1 MAEKDVT
8 DDHGKANSSAVTHQ
22 ESPTSEN
29 HVGSTLSVSHA
40 PHGSN
45 SHLVPS
51 HHLSTFSHPQVHYIP
66 SISMPTISLES
77 NGQPTHSN
85 NTPPTT
91 PASPVTFVSEVIKGA
106 YGELHVDANG
116 QYTFVLNPNS
126 PQYILLNQN
135 KHGTDHFVLNLSD
148 GSKIVVQ
155 IPVTGKQD
163 TPTISGDLAGVVTE
177 DHKVDSHGLLHA
189 NGKID
194 VIDPDQNESSM
205 KPEVLAGKYGSLSID
220 ADGHWQYHVDNSLSN
235 IQALTSA
242 TSLHESFVIHT
253 QDGTPQTLDMTI
265 GGNDDNAVVT
275 GIDTGVVTED
285 VTTQIQGQLTV
296 NDSDLGENHFQ
307 ASQINGHL
315 GTLTITKDGA
325 WTYAL
330 DNSNPAVQRL
340 AQGSTATDIITV
352 HSADGTPH
360 QITITVNGTNDSAV
374 IAGTNSGAVTEETQ
388 LQTTGTLTVTD
399 TDAGEA
405 HFSDTD
411 IIGSLGTL
419 HLKDNGDWS
428 YDLDNSNPKVQ
439 ALAQGKT
446 ATDTITVHSA
456 DGTPHQVTI
465 TVNGTNDSALI
476 AGTTSGSVTEESK
489 LHASGQLSISDL
501 DSGQDHFQ
509 STDIKGAYGS
519 LHIDTDGLWTY
530 DLDNSTVQAL
540 GDGDKLSETLT
551 VNAADGTPHDI
562 KVWVY
567 GSNDAPVVS
576 AEVVLTNGT
585 EDTSIQL
592 STAELLANATDV
604 DHNDLGQ
611 LSIANLVSNH
621 GIVID
626 NKDGTFTFTPEK
638 DYNGDVHFS
647 YDVKDAHG
655 GVTHTGATTNL
666 AAVNDNPDVT
676 PLTDSVSEGADNHHT
691 LNLLLG
697 ATDKEGD
704 ALTISHLEYAI
715 DGQPQAG
722 KIPAGITLDA
732 DGHTLIVD
740 ATDPAF
746 NHLANG
752 QSQQIA
758 ITYQV
763 EDGHGGSTQQTATL
777 TIAGTDDK
785 ATLVSNV
792 IQLTE
797 TQALDSEFKSY
808 RGLLQLIDPDSGD
821 NTQFVFSGKY
831 LGQGFEPG
839 HLDVWPNGT
848 YQFRLDAGTNRHADD
863 LIGSLHAGE
872 SKEFPYEVETSD
884 GQKLTIMV
892 KVTGEDNQAKI
903 VVTPYSSLNNH
914 VYEDHTSFG
923 NTTHQLSSGGTLH
936 VIDPD
941 HDQAGFIAQTITTT
955 EGGRFNINAQ
965 GHWSYN
971 IDNDKV
977 QHLGAG
983 ESFQQTFTVES
994 IDGSAKKDITVTV
1007 HGTNDVP
1014 IVASVISGQ
1023 TATEDGA
1030 FAFSVPAGT
1039 FDDIDAKDSLTL
1051 SAGSLPGW
1059 LSFDPTTGTFTGTP
1073 TNSDVGT
1080 TQVTVTATDAHG
1092 ATVSTAFDLVV
1103 NNTNDAPT
1111 LNPIASVSVD
1121 EDGQQ
1126 ATGQLSATDPDTG
1139 DSLTYSVAS
1148 PVAGLTL
1155 NADGS
1160 YSFDPSNAAYQS
1172 LPDGQTQTVTIPVT
1186 VTDSAGATD
1195 TQKLTITMT
1204 GTNDVARISGVDTGT
1219 ATEDS
1224 VSHGSNNL
1232 IVSGQLR
1239 VADVDSGEGMFTVTG
1254 QSNHQAGLHE
1264 RGTPVAGDHGL
1275 GQFVVHA
1282 NGTWTFIADN
1292 TSLKIQALA
1301 EHQTI
1306 QETFTVHSK
1315 DGTAHTITVD
1325 IVGTND
1331 APTVSSSVTLAAGTE
1346 DTAVTLTEAQ
1356 LLANASDVDN
1366 GETAQL
1372 SVHNLS
1378 ADHGTIT
1385 DNKDGTY
1392 TFTPNADYNGP
1403 VHFTY
1408 DVQDPQGE
1416 TVATSAS
1423 MNLAAVDDAAV
1434 ITGTGG
1440 HLLEED
1446 NLYYGYTI
1454 KTSGQFQVVDPDG
1467 PGQSKFPDGLHHHTG
1482 TLGGTLQLYGNGNY
1496 FYHID
1501 NSTVNHLAKGQEA
1514 KETFTIHSV
1523 DGTPHQVE
1531 FVIEGTNDAPV
1542 ANIVTLSNGIEDTH
1556 YQMQASQF
1564 GFTDVDSGDTLH
1576 AITITDIP
1584 AVSQGKF
1591 VLDGQE
1597 VSAGQSISTADISKL
1612 QFVPTKDFNGDVQ
1625 FKYTVNDGRTD
1636 SVEAT
1641 NTLHIANTDDASV
1654 ISGDRQAV
1662 VNEGD
1667 IGDTV
1672 TATGQLSITDVDTGD
1687 NPSFIDVASTATT
1700 YGHIEM
1706 RNGQWT
1712 YTLDESKVQHL
1723 DPDQPAVQDHYTFK
1737 ASDGSTQIVDIT
1749 IQGTNDKPI
1758 IESAHAAAVGTS
1770 STLKLQDVDVIS
1782 NPTGANINVAPSN
1795 AENMARWG
1803 TDQVGVGS
1811 GVKLVGLYKPGSDH
1825 NWITNPATTTTAH
1838 SGAGGFSR
1846 IDNHDWW
1853 HTNGVPDTVNTGSG
1867 GATGHGNAWTGGIA
1881 VFEDNTGHQT
1891 IAIVNRVCTG
1901 GGSEVDYLYYHSYQ
1915 HLQVGNTVYSGTATA
1930 GETINVMDGNHQ
1942 IASVIADTNGHWE
1955 ISASNLTDGKHTIH
1969 VENSAGE
1976 HSAETILQVSG
1987 HTVQNITPAALNAE
2001 IKEDA
2006 AQTTINGELRTSDV
2020 DTGDTASFTVQAD
2033 HATKYGHFSIDSNG
2047 HYHFTI
2053 DNNNADVDHLG
2064 VHQTLT
2070 EVIPVTS
2077 TSTDGTSVTTNV
2089 TITIQGSLD
2098 KPILNATAPDAQ
2110 QGTTIALNLNVATTD
2125 TGGDTEDL
2133 LIKISGLPD
2142 AATLNH
2148 GTHDAVAKMWVLHKS
2163 DLNGLELNLHN
2174 ANFHGDL
2181 HFNATATASAG
2192 GESQSA
2198 TQAISLFVNAPPS
2211 VTSGVTSSKAED
2223 SGMGAI
2229 DLLSGATDADTGDTL
2244 SVGHIEY
2251 QIGTASKTSTVPS
2264 FLTMSKGGHIL
2275 IVNSNTPEFQHL
2287 AVGETET
2294 VKITY
2299 NITDS
2304 HGGTVQQSATLT
2316 VTGTNDSPVI
2326 TGSTTAKTVTEDGAS
2341 ATIDLLSGATDV
2353 DGDTLSIAGI
2363 ETSIDGAAATSG
2375 LAAGLTLGAD
2385 GHTITIDPSNKA
2397 FQDIAAGVTR
2407 NITVSFNVDDGHGG
2421 TVPRTA
2427 QVEVVGTNDRPTVT
2441 LFSQM
2446 AATDEDR
2453 AITLTKAQIL
2463 TGIGAKDVDG
2473 DSLSITDL
2481 NVSSHGTLV
2490 DNHDGTYTITPDAN
2504 FHGHLMIV
2512 GKVSD
2517 GSESRPFANPLVVSS
2532 VNDATKVVATSASTT
2547 EDTDIVLTKSQLL
2560 AGATDVDG
2568 DTLDINSVTV
2578 NGGHGTVT
2586 DNHDGTWTL
2595 HPEENYKGD
2604 ITLGYKVNDGTADVD
2619 NHMTVAVTSV
2629 TDAADINLS
2638 VAPQKGFQTDSAH
2651 HLSID
2656 AILNPDGGG
2665 DHTARDDGNSLTFEM
2680 GITLDKSETYHN
2692 GDVIAQYGGHISS
2705 PGKLDY
2711 AQMHY
2716 YSDGSR
2722 IGNGGVTL
2730 TNPHSV
2736 TVWISGMDPI
2746 ETHIDI
2752 TDGKLHRLTVVVDEG
2767 QGNKAPTMSIFD
2779 NGKPV
2784 DYPDGSNSESMP
2796 THYLGDSGSSEHYL
2810 TAPKAGFTITENGFF
2825 EASTISIPYG
2835 GGHANV
2841 PTSLT
2846 ERAGSTELVIG
2857 TGRSPISL
2865 GDGRYATG
2873 YDHGHIV
2880 WSHGSNHDGGNVPP
2894 ITPIVATIE
2903 HVTVVKEAVAASQVA
2918 QGPLGEQGLDPKHVL
2933 IDLGVNGAGIVDHTG
2948 LHSTVVPS
2956 GSDHSHV
2963 INTAGINVTND
2974 PHHLV
2979 INADVTPHD
2988 KDDALQAVHLH
2999 GLPVGSVVTDGAHTH
3014 TIDATDQKDG
3024 LDILGWTRSSIE
3036 VRIPAGVNHNAIITV
3051 EATTQNPD
3059 GTHAHSASSAP
3070 VILDPAHA
3078 GDVIVSAPPISGV
3091 EDKGPYDLTLTAID
3105 PTDAHAAVTFA
3116 VSGLP
3121 AGATLSAGS
3130 YDANTKTWT
3139 ITPSEA
3145 NGLQITLPK
3154 DFSGSVTPHITATS
3168 SAGHSHSID
3177 MSGSITDTQD
3187 VAVISGTDS
3196 ASITEDIHVQSSGI
3210 IETNQNQLNVRDPDA
3225 GEALFTPTGT
3235 PSGSGSTATG
3245 SWVAGDKGI
3254 GQFILHA
3261 DGRWLYKVDNDNTH
3275 IKSLGDGDTF
3285 TETLTVQTK
3294 DGTTH
3299 QLTSTIHGT
3308 NDQPVIDATSAVT
3321 AIEGGH
3327 TAHKG
3332 QITTTDVDTGD
3343 SATYTVITPTTGQ
3356 HVPGF
3361 TLNADGSYEFDATDA
3376 GYDHLALGKTE
3387 QVSVSVTVT
3396 DGAGA
3401 TDQKDLIITITGTND
3416 RPTVGSSL
3424 AQHIHSIDEDT
3435 TQHFSAKDF
3444 GFIDKDHGDQLDHIT
3459 ITALPDA
3466 FKGQFEYDGHPI
3478 TIPLDVLTADISKLT
3493 FVPAQ
3498 DYNGGVQFGFT
3509 VNDGH
3514 TDSFPKIGNFEIIP
3528 VDDISTVS
3536 GTDTLSMTEG
3546 SAANTHADLTVAKG
3560 AWLAN
3565 VDGHFDFPEVV
3576 ANDPNAGR
3584 WYAIVGA
3591 GVAGGAAHGMKIE
3604 TTQWVM
3610 NMGDPNYGHNGY
3622 MTFTRNTNSATAS
3635 YNAVDRV
3642 EGDLLINDP
3651 DTVPATFI
3659 DVTDSLGDNG
3669 YGNFSMHNGHWSFVG
3684 GDKTTALAD
3693 GEKATETFTFN
3704 TSDGVTHQVTVN
3716 LTGSDTKAEFK
3727 GDISANLK
3735 EGDIGD
3741 TVSAHGTL
3749 NIVDVDTGQNPIIA
3763 DFHDKNGVNGY
3774 GHFSMVNNQ
3783 WTYEIDQTKV
3793 QKLNASESVQD
3804 KITVTASDGTTQDIV
3819 ISIRGTND
3827 APEVTGAVANTDDSE
3842 GHAIDMTLPSN
3853 LFTDVEGDSFTLS
3866 LAVSQHTEEAVN
3878 PDSVNPG
3885 WQGKDTALGMPTWLH
3900 FDEKTGRIWG
3910 TPPHSA
3916 DGDLDITVTAT
3927 DANGAKGTY
3936 DFHIA
3941 VTDVDAKGIAH
3952 ANVNEDDRATGQHSA
3967 NGQLDAYHNGQHII
3981 WHEQATGQD
3990 STPNMIQGKYGH
4002 LQIST
4007 GGTWIYF
4014 LDHDGDQHW
4023 ANKDL
4028 NALKAG
4034 QVEQEHFTIHGLQ
4047 NGKEVATEQVI
4058 IAVTGKNDGAT
4069 INGTMTSKSVSTI
4082 TEDAAKDTLT
4092 GHLNLVDADH
4102 GEDQFIPDPHIAG
4115 TYGHLELAANGD
4127 WVYHLDNSLA
4137 TTNSLSAAQ
4146 GGTETFTI
4154 NSPDNTASHTIT
4166 INVNGVDDPLT
4177 SPAPPPPVQ
4186 HDEPDFSAETSE
4198 DISVTLDDVGLV
4210 VPDSQHQAVN
4220 AHPVT
4225 GAAAYLD
4232 ALGISPPPPSA
4243 NDTIEHQLPADID
4256 IVMAEADHAALGHD
4270 DVSHID
4276 LSDALE
4282 HQGHEHE
4289 HDTNQQDHDDTQH
4302 HNQVDDLP
4310 DIDPNS

>member
-1 MAEKDVT
+1 MANKKNVETKKKNTEIKIKKSSELEQKKRTQKKKLRLHSHLKVNIPLFQSLMMILPSLAKHAVAEDVDSSGDTADQVAANSMTAKDSSN
-8 DDHGKANSSAVTHQ
+8 DHGNTDSSAVTNQ
-22 ESPTSEN
+22 EAQPSDSDVN
-29 HVGSTLSVSHA
+29 STLSASHA
-40 PHGSN
+40 PHSSI

-51 HHLSTFSHPQVHYIP
+51 HHLSTLSHSQVHYIP
-66 SISMPTISLES
+66 SVSMPTISSGS

-85 NTPPTT
+85 APTM
-91 PASPVTFVSEVIKGA
+91 PALPVSFMPEVIKGT

-116 QYTFVLNPNS
+116 QYTFVLNPKS
-126 PQYILLNQN
+126 PQYILLNQYQQ
-135 KHGTDHFVLNLSD
+135 GTDHFLLHLSN
-148 GSKIVVQ
+148 GSSVIVQV
-155 IPVTGKQD
+155 PVTGKQD
-163 TPTISGDLAGVVTE
+163 APNISGDLAGVVTE
-177 DHKVDSHGLLHA
+177 DHNIDSQGLLHA

-352 HSADGTPH
+352 HSADGTAH
-360 QITITVNGTNDSAV
+360 QVTVTITGTGDAATIGGVDTGSIIENTAGVNMSPDYAQPGIATLGNTTLYADGKLTITDPDVGESGFERQGSNGYDYHGTYGDL
-374 IAGTNSGAVTEETQ
+374 ILLTDGTWHYHA
-388 LQTTGTLTVTD
+388 
-399 TDAGEA
+399 DAG
-405 HFSDTD
+405 HLSG
-411 IIGSLGTL
+411 IGARPTTRGTAIDQLGEGQSL
-419 HLKDNGDWS
+419 
-428 YDLDNSNPKVQ
+428 
-439 ALAQGKT
+439 
-446 ATDTITVHSA
+446 TDTITVHSK
-456 DGTPHQVTI
+456 DGTT
-465 TVNGTNDSALI
+465 
-476 AGTTSGSVTEESK
+476 
-489 LHASGQLSISDL
+489 
-501 DSGQDHFQ
+501 
-509 STDIKGAYGS
+509 
-519 LHIDTDGLWTY
+519 
-530 DLDNSTVQAL
+530 
-540 GDGDKLSETLT
+540 
-551 VNAADGTPHDI
+551 HDI
-562 KVWVY
+562 VITIH
-567 GSNDAPVVS
+567 GSNDRPYCS
-576 AEVVLTNGT
+576 SEVVLQSGC
-585 EDTSIQL
+585 EDTRQTL
-592 STAELLANATDV
+592 TTAQLLANTVDV
-604 DHNDLGQ
+604 DANDAGKLTIENLHVDHG
-611 LSIANLVSNH
+611 SILNNA
-621 GIVID
+621 
-626 NKDGTFTFTPEK
+626 DGTFTFTPEK
-638 DYNGDVHFS
+638 DYNGDVHFR

-655 GVTHTGATTNL
+655 GVTHTGASTTL
-666 AAVNDNPDVT
+666 SAVDDAAVITGTGGHLLEEDNLYYGYTIKTSGQFQVVDPDG
-676 PLTDSVSEGADNHHT
+676 PGQSKFPDGLHHHT
-691 LNLLLG
+691 GTLG
-697 ATDKEGD
+697 GTLQLYGNGNYFY
-704 ALTISHLEYAI
+704 HI
-715 DGQPQAG
+715 DNS
-722 KIPAGITLDA
+722 T
-732 DGHTLIVD
+732 V
-740 ATDPAF
+740 
-746 NHLANG
+746 NHLAKG
-752 QSQQIA
+752 QEAKETFTIHSVDG
-758 ITYQV
+758 TSHQV
-763 EDGHGGSTQQTATL
+763 EF
-777 TIAGTDDK
+777 
-785 ATLVSNV
+785 V
-792 IQLTE
+792 I
-797 TQALDSEFKSY
+797 
-808 RGLLQLIDPDSGD
+808 
-821 NTQFVFSGKY
+821 
-831 LGQGFEPG
+831 
-839 HLDVWPNGT
+839 
-848 YQFRLDAGTNRHADD
+848 
-863 LIGSLHAGE
+863 
-872 SKEFPYEVETSD
+872 
-884 GQKLTIMV
+884 
-892 KVTGEDNQAKI
+892 
-903 VVTPYSSLNNH
+903 
-914 VYEDHTSFG
+914 
-923 NTTHQLSSGGTLH
+923 
-936 VIDPD
+936 
-941 HDQAGFIAQTITTT
+941 
-955 EGGRFNINAQ
+955 EG
-965 GHWSYN
+965 
-971 IDNDKV
+971 
-977 QHLGAG
+977 
-983 ESFQQTFTVES
+983 
-994 IDGSAKKDITVTV
+994 
-1007 HGTNDVP
+1007 
-1014 IVASVISGQ
+1014 
-1023 TATEDGA
+1023 
-1030 FAFSVPAGT
+1030 
-1039 FDDIDAKDSLTL
+1039 
-1051 SAGSLPGW
+1051 
-1059 LSFDPTTGTFTGTP
+1059 
-1073 TNSDVGT
+1073 
-1080 TQVTVTATDAHG
+1080 
-1092 ATVSTAFDLVV
+1092 
-1103 NNTNDAPT
+1103 TNDAPFVHGDVTLSPGTEDTAVTLYASDLLAQAGDYDDGETAQLSVHNLSADHGTIIDNKDGTYTFKPDADYNGTVHFTYDVQDPQGATVATSASMALAAVADTPVLNVDITDTSDNT
-1111 LNPIASVSVD
+1111 LNDSESGAAAISGTLDPSVASTLDRIEITDGTTTVTVDKANITVATDGTYQTTANISSLKDGTLTVTAHATSHDGTTATSTDTIIKDSVASVHDNNASMNENQPSIHGNLIADDEAGVQVTGGLGEQLGSYGKFVIHANGTYTYTPD
-1121 EDGQQ
+1121 ARAQALNLNEHQQETFTFTVTDKAGNTAIETFQISLSGRNDGPVITNAVSDSQGATVEDG
-1126 ATGQLSATDPDTG
+1126 ATRVSGQLSASDLDTG
-1139 DSLTYSVAS
+1139 DQLSWEVVGSGSNPGTGNYGNLAVVPSTGQWVYRLDQGAHTQ
-1148 PVAGLTL
+1148 AL
-1155 NADGS
+1155 ADGEQKQET
-1160 YSFDPSNAAYQS
+1160 FT
-1172 LPDGQTQTVTIPVT
+1172 LR
-1186 VTDSAGATD
+1186 VTDSYGASVDQTVV
-1195 TQKLTITMT
+1195 ITVT
-1204 GTNDVARISGVDTGT
+1204 GTNDAPVVSSSVTLAAGIEDTTVTLTEAQLLANASDVDHGEAALLSVHNLNADHGTVTDNKDGTFTFTPEPNYNGAVSFTYDVQDPQGATVATSASMALAAVADAAVISGVDTGT

-1385 DNKDGTY
+1385 DNKDGTF
-1392 TFTPNADYNGP
+1392 TFTPEPNYNGA
-1403 VHFTY
+1403 VSFTY
-1408 DVQDPQGE
+1408 DVQDPQGA

-1423 MNLAAVDDAAV
+1423 MALAAVADAAQISGTDSASLTEDSHV
-1434 ITGTGG
+1434 YSAGKSHIIETGQNHLNISDSDVGEAIFTPTGSVHGTGTAATGSWVAG
-1440 HLLEED
+1440 DKGVGEFILHADGRWLYHVD
-1446 NLYYGYTI
+1446 NQNTAI
-1454 KTSGQFQVVDPDG
+1454 Q
-1467 PGQSKFPDGLHHHTG
+1467 GLKEG
-1482 TLGGTLQLYGNGNY
+1482 
-1496 FYHID
+1496 
-1501 NSTVNHLAKGQEA
+1501 
-1514 KETFTIHSV
+1514 ETFTETITVHSK
-1523 DGTPHQVE
+1523 DGT
-1531 FVIEGTNDAPV
+1531 D
-1542 ANIVTLSNGIEDTH
+1542 VTLTATVNGTDDKPVVSGAVDLGSTAEDTTKH
-1556 YQMQASQF
+1556 F
-1564 GFTDVDSGDTLH
+1564 
-1576 AITITDIP
+1576 
-1584 AVSQGKF
+1584 
-1591 VLDGQE
+1591 
-1597 VSAGQSISTADISKL
+1597 SAADL
-1612 QFVPTKDFNGDVQ
+1612 
-1625 FKYTVNDGRTD
+1625 
-1636 SVEAT
+1636 
-1641 NTLHIANTDDASV
+1641 LANT
-1654 ISGDRQAV
+1654 
-1662 VNEGD
+1662 
-1667 IGDTV
+1667 
-1672 TATGQLSITDVDTGD
+1672 
-1687 NPSFIDVASTATT
+1687 
-1700 YGHIEM
+1700 
-1706 RNGQWT
+1706 
-1712 YTLDESKVQHL
+1712 
-1723 DPDQPAVQDHYTFK
+1723 
-1737 ASDGSTQIVDIT
+1737 
-1749 IQGTNDKPI
+1749 
-1758 IESAHAAAVGTS
+1758 
-1770 STLKLQDVDVIS
+1770 
-1782 NPTGANINVAPSN
+1782 
-1795 AENMARWG
+1795 
-1803 TDQVGVGS
+1803 
-1811 GVKLVGLYKPGSDH
+1811 
-1825 NWITNPATTTTAH
+1825 
-1838 SGAGGFSR
+1838 
-1846 IDNHDWW
+1846 
-1853 HTNGVPDTVNTGSG
+1853 
-1867 GATGHGNAWTGGIA
+1867 
-1881 VFEDNTGHQT
+1881 
-1891 IAIVNRVCTG
+1891 
-1901 GGSEVDYLYYHSYQ
+1901 
-1915 HLQVGNTVYSGTATA
+1915 
-1930 GETINVMDGNHQ
+1930 
-1942 IASVIADTNGHWE
+1942 
-1955 ISASNLTDGKHTIH
+1955 
-1969 VENSAGE
+1969 
-1976 HSAETILQVSG
+1976 
-1987 HTVQNITPAALNAE
+1987 
-2001 IKEDA
+2001 
-2006 AQTTINGELRTSDV
+2006 
-2020 DTGDTASFTVQAD
+2020 
-2033 HATKYGHFSIDSNG
+2033 
-2047 HYHFTI
+2047 
-2053 DNNNADVDHLG
+2053 
-2064 VHQTLT
+2064 
-2070 EVIPVTS
+2070 
-2077 TSTDGTSVTTNV
+2077 
-2089 TITIQGSLD
+2089 
-2098 KPILNATAPDAQ
+2098 
-2110 QGTTIALNLNVATTD
+2110 
-2125 TGGDTEDL
+2125 
-2133 LIKISGLPD
+2133 
-2142 AATLNH
+2142 
-2148 GTHDAVAKMWVLHKS
+2148 
-2163 DLNGLELNLHN
+2163 
-2174 ANFHGDL
+2174 
-2181 HFNATATASAG
+2181 
-2192 GESQSA
+2192 
-2198 TQAISLFVNAPPS
+2198 
-2211 VTSGVTSSKAED
+2211 
-2223 SGMGAI
+2223 
-2229 DLLSGATDADTGDTL
+2229 TDADGDAL
-2244 SVGHIEY
+2244 SI
-2251 QIGTASKTSTVPS
+2251 
-2264 FLTMSKGGHIL
+2264 
-2275 IVNSNTPEFQHL
+2275 
-2287 AVGETET
+2287 
-2294 VKITY
+2294 
-2299 NITDS
+2299 
-2304 HGGTVQQSATLT
+2304 
-2316 VTGTNDSPVI
+2316 
-2326 TGSTTAKTVTEDGAS
+2326 
-2341 ATIDLLSGATDV
+2341 V
-2353 DGDTLSIAGI
+2353 DGS
-2363 ETSIDGAAATSG
+2363 
-2375 LAAGLTLGAD
+2375 
-2385 GHTITIDPSNKA
+2385 
-2397 FQDIAAGVTR
+2397 VT
-2407 NITVSFNVDDGHGG
+2407 
-2421 TVPRTA
+2421 A
-2427 QVEVVGTNDRPTVT
+2427 E
-2441 LFSQM
+2441 
-2446 AATDEDR
+2446 
-2453 AITLTKAQIL
+2453 
-2463 TGIGAKDVDG
+2463 
-2473 DSLSITDL
+2473 
-2481 NVSSHGTLV
+2481 HGTLSGDAV
-2490 DNHDGTYTITPDAN
+2490 HGFVFTPDAN
-2504 FHGHLMIV
+2504 YHGTDIAITFTAT
-2512 GKVSD
+2512 D
-2517 GSESRPFANPLVVSS
+2517 GHSTVAGTATLDVTAT
-2532 VNDATKVVATSASTT
+2532 NDATKVVATSASTT

-2665 DHTARDDGNSLTFEM
+2665 DHTARDYGNSLTFEM

-2722 IGNGGVTL
+2722 LGNGGVTL

-2767 QGNKAPTMSIFD
+2767 QGIKAPTMSIFD

-2810 TAPKAGFTITENGFF
+2810 TAPKAGMTLTESGFL
-2825 EASTISIPYG
+2825 EASAISIPYG

-2841 PTSLT
+2841 PTSLA

-2999 GLPVGSVVTDGAHTH
+2999 GLPIGSVVTDGTHTH

-3024 LDILGWTRSSIE
+3024 LDILGWARGSLEVKVPSS
-3036 VRIPAGVNHNAIITV
+3036 VSYNAIITV

-3059 GTHAHSASSAP
+3059 GTSAHSASSAP

-3275 IKSLGDGDTF
+3275 INSLGDGDTF
-3285 TETLTVQTK
+3285 TETLTVHSK

-3308 NDQPVIDATSAVT
+3308 NDKPVIDATSAVT

-3343 SATYTVITPTTGQ
+3343 SATYTAITPTTGQ

-3416 RPTVGSSL
+3416 RPTVVSSL

-3622 MTFTRNTNSATAS
+3622 MTFTRNTDHATAS

-3642 EGDLLINDP
+3642 EADLFINDP
-3651 DTVPATFI
+3651 DTLPATFI

-3669 YGNFSMHNGHWSFVG
+3669 YGKFSMHNGHWSFVG

-3763 DFHDKNGVNGY
+3763 DFHDKSGVNGY

-4082 TEDAAKDTLT
+4082 TEDAAKDTLA

-4243 NDTIEHQLPADID
+4243 NDAIEHQLPADID

-4282 HQGHEHE
+4282 HQGHEH
-4289 HDTNQQDHDDTQH
+4289 DTNQQDHDDTQH

>member
-1 MAEKDVT
+1 MANKKNVETKKKNTEIKIKKSSELEQKKRTQKKKLRLHSHLKVNIPLFQSLIMILPSLAKHASAEGVDNYSNEANRATENSVAEKDVT

-352 HSADGTPH
+352 HSADGTAH
-360 QITITVNGTNDSAV
+360 QVTVTITGTGDAATIGGVDTGSIIENTAGVNMSPDYAQPGIATLGNTTLYADGKLTITDPDTGESIFEKQGSSGYHGTYGDLILQND
-374 IAGTNSGAVTEETQ
+374 GTWHYHA
-388 LQTTGTLTVTD
+388 
-399 TDAGEA
+399 DAGHRA
-405 HFSDTD
+405 ATD
-411 IIGSLGTL
+411 GVATTRGTAIDQLGEGQSL
-419 HLKDNGDWS
+419 
-428 YDLDNSNPKVQ
+428 
-439 ALAQGKT
+439 
-446 ATDTITVHSA
+446 TDTITVHSK
-456 DGTPHQVTI
+456 DGTT
-465 TVNGTNDSALI
+465 
-476 AGTTSGSVTEESK
+476 
-489 LHASGQLSISDL
+489 
-501 DSGQDHFQ
+501 
-509 STDIKGAYGS
+509 
-519 LHIDTDGLWTY
+519 
-530 DLDNSTVQAL
+530 
-540 GDGDKLSETLT
+540 
-551 VNAADGTPHDI
+551 HDI
-562 KVWVY
+562 VITIH
-567 GSNDAPVVS
+567 GSNDRPYCS
-576 AEVVLTNGT
+576 SEVVLANGS
-585 EDTSIQL
+585 EDTRQTL
-592 STAELLANATDV
+592 TTAQLLANTVDV
-604 DHNDLGQ
+604 DANDAGKLTIENLHADHG
-611 LSIANLVSNH
+611 SILNNA
-621 GIVID
+621 
-626 NKDGTFTFTPEK
+626 DGTFTFTPEK
-638 DYNGDVHFS
+638 DYNGDVHFR

-655 GVTHTGATTNL
+655 GVTHTGA
-666 AAVNDNPDVT
+666 
-676 PLTDSVSEGADNHHT
+676 
-691 LNLLLG
+691 
-697 ATDKEGD
+697 
-704 ALTISHLEYAI
+704 
-715 DGQPQAG
+715 
-722 KIPAGITLDA
+722 
-732 DGHTLIVD
+732 
-740 ATDPAF
+740 
-746 NHLANG
+746 
-752 QSQQIA
+752 
-758 ITYQV
+758 
-763 EDGHGGSTQQTATL
+763 ST
-777 TIAGTDDK
+777 
-785 ATLVSNV
+785 
-792 IQLTE
+792 
-797 TQALDSEFKSY
+797 
-808 RGLLQLIDPDSGD
+808 
-821 NTQFVFSGKY
+821 
-831 LGQGFEPG
+831 
-839 HLDVWPNGT
+839 
-848 YQFRLDAGTNRHADD
+848 
-863 LIGSLHAGE
+863 
-872 SKEFPYEVETSD
+872 
-884 GQKLTIMV
+884 
-892 KVTGEDNQAKI
+892 
-903 VVTPYSSLNNH
+903 
-914 VYEDHTSFG
+914 
-923 NTTHQLSSGGTLH
+923 
-936 VIDPD
+936 
-941 HDQAGFIAQTITTT
+941 
-955 EGGRFNINAQ
+955 
-965 GHWSYN
+965 
-971 IDNDKV
+971 
-977 QHLGAG
+977 
-983 ESFQQTFTVES
+983 
-994 IDGSAKKDITVTV
+994 
-1007 HGTNDVP
+1007 
-1014 IVASVISGQ
+1014 
-1023 TATEDGA
+1023 
-1030 FAFSVPAGT
+1030 
-1039 FDDIDAKDSLTL
+1039 TL
-1051 SAGSLPGW
+1051 S
-1059 LSFDPTTGTFTGTP
+1059 
-1073 TNSDVGT
+1073 
-1080 TQVTVTATDAHG
+1080 
-1092 ATVSTAFDLVV
+1092 
-1103 NNTNDAPT
+1103 
-1111 LNPIASVSVD
+1111 
-1121 EDGQQ
+1121 
-1126 ATGQLSATDPDTG
+1126 
-1139 DSLTYSVAS
+1139 
-1148 PVAGLTL
+1148 
-1155 NADGS
+1155 
-1160 YSFDPSNAAYQS
+1160 
-1172 LPDGQTQTVTIPVT
+1172 
-1186 VTDSAGATD
+1186 
-1195 TQKLTITMT
+1195 
-1204 GTNDVARISGVDTGT
+1204 
-1219 ATEDS
+1219 
-1224 VSHGSNNL
+1224 
-1232 IVSGQLR
+1232 
-1239 VADVDSGEGMFTVTG
+1239 
-1254 QSNHQAGLHE
+1254 
-1264 RGTPVAGDHGL
+1264 
-1275 GQFVVHA
+1275 
-1282 NGTWTFIADN
+1282 
-1292 TSLKIQALA
+1292 
-1301 EHQTI
+1301 
-1306 QETFTVHSK
+1306 
-1315 DGTAHTITVD
+1315 
-1325 IVGTND
+1325 
-1331 APTVSSSVTLAAGTE
+1331 
-1346 DTAVTLTEAQ
+1346 
-1356 LLANASDVDN
+1356 
-1366 GETAQL
+1366 
-1372 SVHNLS
+1372 
-1378 ADHGTIT
+1378 
-1385 DNKDGTY
+1385 
-1392 TFTPNADYNGP
+1392 
-1403 VHFTY
+1403 
-1408 DVQDPQGE
+1408 
-1416 TVATSAS
+1416 
-1423 MNLAAVDDAAV
+1423 AVDDAAV

-1825 NWITNPATTTTAH
+1825 NWITNPATTTAH

-2385 GHTITIDPSNKA
+2385 GHTITVDPSNKA

-2532 VNDATKVVATSASTT
+2532 VNDAAKVVATAATT
-2547 EDTDIVLTKSQLL
+2547 KEDTDIILTKAQLL

-2638 VAPQKGFQTDSAH
+2638 VAPPKGFQTDSAH

-2810 TAPKAGFTITENGFF
+2810 TAPKAGFTITENGFL

-3078 GDVIVSAPPISGV
+3078 GDVIVSAPPISGI
-3091 EDKGPYDLTLTAID
+3091 EDKGPYDLSLTALD
-3105 PTDAHAAVTFA
+3105 PSDPHAAITFV

-3130 YDANTKTWT
+3130 YDTHTKTWT
-3139 ITPSEA
+3139 ISPSET

-3168 SAGHSHSID
+3168 SAGHSHSVD
-3177 MSGSITDTQD
+3177 VVGSITDTPD
-3187 VAVISGTDS
+3187 TAVISGTDS
-3196 ASITEDIHVQSSGI
+3196 ANITEDIHVQSSGVI
-3210 IETNQNQLNVRDPDA
+3210 MTNQNQLNVQDPDA

-3235 PSGSGSTATG
+3235 PSGAGSTATG

-3275 IKSLGDGDTF
+3275 INSLGDGDTF

-3416 RPTVGSSL
+3416 RPTVVSSL

-3444 GFIDKDHGDQLDHIT
+3444 GFIDKDHGDQFDHIT

-3466 FKGQFEYDGHPI
+3466 FKGQFEYNGHPI
-3478 TIPLDVLTADISKLT
+3478 TIPLDVLTADISKIT

-3498 DYNGGVQFGFT
+3498 NYNGGVQFGFT

-3565 VDGHFDFPEVV
+3565 VDGHFDFPDVV

-3584 WYAIVGA
+3584 WYAITGA

-3783 WTYEIDQTKV
+3783 WTYEIDQTTV

-4007 GGTWIYF
+4007 GGTWIYY

-4082 TEDAAKDTLT
+4082 TEDAAKDTLA

-4177 SPAPPPPVQ
+4177 AVTSPAPPPPVQ

-4198 DISVTLDDVGLV
+4198 DLSVTLDDVGLV

-4220 AHPVT
+4220 DHPVT

-4243 NDTIEHQLPADID
+4243 NDAIEHQLPADID

-4282 HQGHEHE
+4282 HQGHEH
-4289 HDTNQQDHDDTQH
+4289 DTNQQDHDDTQH